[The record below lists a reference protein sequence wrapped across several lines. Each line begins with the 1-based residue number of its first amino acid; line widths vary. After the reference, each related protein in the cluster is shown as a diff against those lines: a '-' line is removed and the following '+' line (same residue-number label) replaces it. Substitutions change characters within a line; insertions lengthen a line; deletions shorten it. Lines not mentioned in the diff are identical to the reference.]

1 MTSRLVSLLKL
12 RGSRL
17 FPKRKLRIFQVITPT
32 TPYSSKSTGRRKRS
46 GVLGQG
52 LGFRAFRGRAA
63 QLTRARGRQGAGRVQ
78 GQGTQ
83 GRAEQQDSILRF
95 SRPENLKIT
104 FLQLFEKKGEGRAGQ
119 GLGSE
124 RLGAA
129 QHRARA
135 KARAKG
141 TAGCRAGRAAGAG
154 HRGQAGLQDSILRFS
169 RPENLKITFLQLF
182 EKKGE
187 GRAGQGLG
195 SERLGAQ
202 GQGQAKGRAGCREG
216 AGRVQGQGTE
226 ARAGLQDSI
235 LRFSRPEN
243 LKITFL

>member
-12 RGSRL
+12 GGSRL

-78 GQGTQ
+78 GQST
-83 GRAEQQDSILRF
+83 
-95 SRPENLKIT
+95 
-104 FLQLFEKKGEGRAGQ
+104 EGR
-119 GLGSE
+119 
-124 RLGAA
+124 
-129 QHRARA
+129 
-135 KARAKG
+135 
-141 TAGCRAGRAAGAG
+141 
-154 HRGQAGLQDSILRFS
+154 AGLQDSILRFS

-187 GRAGQGLG
+187 GRGRA
-195 SERLGAQ
+195 AQ
-202 GQGQAKGRAGCREG
+202 GQGQ
-216 AGRVQGQGTE
+216 GQG
-226 ARAGLQDSI
+226 
-235 LRFSRPEN
+235 
-243 LKITFL
+243 